1 MRAVLRSAA
10 VALALASAGCA
21 TEHLRFAAL
30 SSEPIPTLGYP
41 KERLRRVTNVSATV
55 SSQIILWIPTNT
67 QTPTLQNA
75 VDSAL
80 ERGGGKLMVD
90 AEVTHWWILVP
101 FLYGQEGWTVQGD
114 VVRNVP
120 PE

>member
-1 MRAVLRSAA
+1 MRAMLRCAA
-10 VALALASAGCA
+10 IALALASAGCA

-30 SSEPIPTLGYP
+30 SSEPVPTLGYP

-55 SSQIILWIPTNT
+55 SSQLVLWIPTNT
-67 QTPTLQNA
+67 RTPTLQDA
-75 VDSAL
+75 VDAAL
-80 ERGGGKLMVD
+80 ERGAGKLMVD

-114 VVRNVP
+114 VVRDVP